1 MHNNLLRNALGAV
14 LALVLAM
21 LASGASAAWE
31 PGTDGLAKIPPFAS
45 RVVDLTN
52 TLSAPDAAA
61 LEQKLA
67 KFAETTGGQF
77 AVLIVPSTAPEPIE
91 AYSIRVADA
100 WKVGRKGQD
109 NGLLLLVAK
118 DDKKMRFEVGYG
130 YEGVLPDAT
139 ARSLIGDTM
148 APYFQKGDFAGG
160 INAGVDRATSI
171 IEHSGEATPQPN
183 GDRVPRK
190 RSGGFDPGMLLILL
204 FVVIPVVGGI
214 LKSIFGKLLGSTV
227 GAGLVGT
234 IAWFFV
240 GSLAIA
246 GIAGVLGGLVML
258 FFGGVGGLARGGS
271 GGVFL
276 PGGFGGGGGG
286 FGGGGGGGF
295 GGGGGG
301 GFGGGGASGGW

>member
-1 MHNNLLRNALGAV
+1 MFTFHLRSILFALCILLFATFAVGA
-14 LALVLAM
+14 
-21 LASGASAAWE
+21 GAANTGA
-31 PGTDGLAKIPPFAS
+31 DGFVKIPPFSA
-45 RVVDLTN
+45 RVVDLTG
-52 TLSAPDAAA
+52 TLSAGDSAA

-67 KFAETTGGQF
+67 AFTQATGGQF
-77 AVLIVPSTAPEPIE
+77 AVLIVPSTSPEPIE

-109 NGLLLLVAK
+109 NGLLFLVAK
-118 DDKKMRFEVGYG
+118 DDRKMRFEVGYG

-139 ARSLIGDTM
+139 ARGIIGDTV

-160 INAGVDRATSI
+160 INAGVDRATAI
-171 IEHSGEATPQPN
+171 IEKSGEATPLPANARPQRR
-183 GDRVPRK
+183 G
-190 RSGGFDPGMLLILL
+190 GGFDPGTLLILL

-214 LKSIFGKLLGSTV
+214 LKAIFGKLLGSTI
-227 GAGLVGT
+227 GGGLVGAL
-234 IAWFFV
+234 AWFFV

-246 GIAGVLGGLVML
+246 GVAGVLSLLVML
-258 FFGGVGGLARGGS
+258 FFGGIGGLARGGS

-286 FGGGGGGGF
+286 WGGGGGV